1 MGRVRTSW
9 PVALGLDMR
18 CQLSLAVLVGL
29 LFCSLA
35 SIEVPELVKLT
46 DDTSNDFTVMVS
58 RPAATSVDV
67 AVQSSVLTI
76 TAQQNAMH
84 TSSFVP
90 LPFNGAARR
99 SRDVLH
105 LCCVQQT

>member
-1 MGRVRTSW
+1 
-9 PVALGLDMR
+9 VALGLDMR

-46 DDTSNDFTVMVS
+46 DDTSNDFTMTFS
-58 RPAATSVDV
+58 QESATSVEAEQQPSV
-67 AVQSSVLTI
+67 CAIAAQENAVYE
-76 TAQQNAMH
+76 
-84 TSSFVP
+84 SSFVRR
-90 LPFNGAARR
+90 PFHGAAHR